1 MLTIPSFKNIACLLI
16 ASEKKKRRLLADVLS
31 QIGIGT
37 VHETDTVEHASLQ
50 LRYTTIGI
58 VIWAE
63 GGLGHLELLKYIR
76 HELPGRARAVPFLC
90 ITEGWD
96 NEQLTQARNAG
107 ASGFATFPLT
117 LRGMLKAVSGL
128 LADTREFIESE
139 AYIGP
144 DRRRHDL
151 PNYSGPRRRSTD
163 KAGSRAATPA
173 DKAPGQPPPQAR
185 PAPPPPGGMTGE
197 ATSRANGTPPAPK
210 AGDTDKGLPP
220 SSRRVQVVQ
229 EALRI
234 SQELQALL
242 RAPSAGDAK
251 AKIGDHFNRLMNL
264 MGLIHGYCQDTG
276 ETSAYFKSKYAE
288 IMGTVSQMSF
298 GILVGGLE
306 RTVSESSRIVD
317 GTVSAALGV
326 SSKIFYKMSE
336 FDNLIIMLGGY
347 SALSIDLLE
356 LIKTGWQNVL
366 SLAAMDDSL
375 NELAGA
381 ASSPMTTV
389 ASKRLGAASEA
400 LEERRS
406 ADSQDAAFKRL
417 TQPSTS

>member
-1 MLTIPSFKNIACLLI
+1 MLTVPSFKNIVCLLI
-16 ASEKKKRRLLADVLS
+16 ASEKKKRRLLADVLT

-37 VHETDTVEHASLQ
+37 IHETDTVEHASLQ

-63 GGLGHLELLKYIR
+63 GGLGYLELLKYIR
-76 HELPGRARAVPFLC
+76 HEMTGRTRAVPFLC

-128 LADTREFIESE
+128 LADTREFIKSE

-163 KAGSRAATPA
+163 KAGRRAATQA
-173 DKAPGQPPPQAR
+173 DKAPSQPPPRAQ
-185 PAPPPPGGMTGE
+185 PEPPPPGDMTGE
-197 ATSRANGTPPAPK
+197 APSRANGTPAPPK
-210 AGDTDKGLPP
+210 EGRADKGLPP
-220 SSRRVQVVQ
+220 SSRRIQVVQ

-242 RAPSAGDAK
+242 RASSAGDAK

-276 ETSAYFKSKYAE
+276 ETSAYFKSKYSE
-288 IMGTVSQMSF
+288 IMGTISQMSF
-298 GILVGGLE
+298 SILVGGLE

-326 SSKIFYKMSE
+326 SSKTFYKMSE
-336 FDNLIIMLGGY
+336 FDNLIFMLGGY
-347 SALSIDLLE
+347 SALSVDLLE
-356 LIKTGWQNVL
+356 LLKTGWQNVL
-366 SLAAMDDSL
+366 SLAAMDDTL
-375 NELAGA
+375 DELSGA

-389 ASKRLGAASEA
+389 ATKRLEVTSEA

>member
-1 MLTIPSFKNIACLLI
+1 MLTLPSFKSIACLLI

-37 VHETDTVEHASLQ
+37 VHETDTVEHAILQ

-63 GGLGHLELLKYIR
+63 DGLGYLELLKYIR

-90 ITEGWD
+90 ITEGWN

-107 ASGFATFPLT
+107 ASGFTIFPLT

-128 LADTREFIESE
+128 LGDTREFIKSE

-144 DRRRHDL
+144 DRRHHDL

-163 KAGSRAATPA
+163 IAGGRAATQA
-173 DKAPGQPPPQAR
+173 DKAPSQPPPRAR
-185 PAPPPPGGMTGE
+185 PEPPPPGGMTGE
-197 ATSRANGTPPAPK
+197 APSRANGPPAPPK
-210 AGDTDKGLPP
+210 EGSANKGLPP

-251 AKIGDHFNRLMNL
+251 AKIGEHFNRLINL

-276 ETSAYFKSKYAE
+276 ETSAYFKSKYSE
-288 IMGTVSQMSF
+288 IMGTLSQMSF

-326 SSKIFYKMSE
+326 SSKTFNKMSE

-347 SALSIDLLE
+347 SALSVDLLE
-356 LIKTGWQNVL
+356 LLKTGWQNVL
-366 SLAAMDDSL
+366 SLAAMDDTL
-375 NELAGA
+375 DELSGA

-389 ASKRLGAASEA
+389 ATKRLEVTSEA

-417 TQPSTS
+417 TVSPR

>member
-163 KAGSRAATPA
+163 KAGGRAA
-173 DKAPGQPPPQAR
+173 APSQPPPRALTD
-185 PAPPPPGGMTGE
+185 PPPPGGMTGE
-197 ATSRANGTPPAPK
+197 APSRANGTPPPPK
-210 AGDTDKGLPP
+210 AGDPDKSLPP
-220 SSRRVQVVQ
+220 SNRRVQVVH

-366 SLAAMDDSL
+366 SLAAMDDTL
-375 NELAGA
+375 NELAGT

-389 ASKRLGAASEA
+389 ATKRLDAASEA

>member
-1 MLTIPSFKNIACLLI
+1 MHRKR
-16 ASEKKKRRLLADVLS
+16 KKRRLLADVLR

-37 VHETDTVEHASLQ
+37 VHETDTVDYASLQ

-63 GGLGHLELLKYIR
+63 DGLGYLELLKYIR
-76 HELPGRARAVPFLC
+76 HELPGRAREVPFLC
-90 ITEGWD
+90 ITEGWN

-128 LADTREFIESE
+128 LGDTREFIKSE

-151 PNYSGPRRRSTD
+151 PNYCGPHRRSTD
-163 KAGSRAATPA
+163 VAGVRAATQA
-173 DKAPGQPPPQAR
+173 DTALSQPPPRAR
-185 PAPPPPGGMTGE
+185 PEPPPPGGMTGE
-197 ATSRANGTPPAPK
+197 APSRANGTPAPPK
-210 AGDTDKGLPP
+210 EGSADKGLPP
-220 SSRRVQVVQ
+220 SSRRIQVVQ

-251 AKIGDHFNRLMNL
+251 AKVDEHFNRLMNL
-264 MGLIHGYCQDTG
+264 MGLIYGYCQDTG
-276 ETSAYFKSKYAE
+276 ETSAYFKSKYSE

-326 SSKIFYKMSE
+326 SSKIFYRMSE

-347 SALSIDLLE
+347 SALSVDLLE
-356 LIKTGWQNVL
+356 LLKTGWQNVL
-366 SLAAMDDSL
+366 SLAAMDDTL
-375 NELAGA
+375 DELSGA

-389 ASKRLGAASEA
+389 ATKRLEVTSEA

>member
-16 ASEKKKRRLLADVLS
+16 ASEKKKRRLLADVLG

-163 KAGSRAATPA
+163 RAGSSRPPQA
-173 DKAPGQPPPQAR
+173 DKAPSQPPPHALSE
-185 PAPPPPGGMTGE
+185 PPPGGMTGG
-197 ATSRANGTPPAPK
+197 APLRANGTPALPK
-210 AGDTDKGLPP
+210 AGGADKGLPP
-220 SSRRVQVVQ
+220 SNRRVQVVQ

-276 ETSAYFKSKYAE
+276 ETSPYFKSKYAE

-366 SLAAMDDSL
+366 SLAAMDDTL

-389 ASKRLGAASEA
+389 ATKRLDAASEA